1 MSFFKKVELT
11 TKLVGLSLI
20 FLPISLFSQ
29 TSHTVVKGDTLY
41 SIAKRYNTTV
51 EEIRKKNGLAD
62 SSVVQIGKKLVIPTQ
77 SNSTATEKNSS
88 NSPVLTA
95 STSTSNS
102 NSTKNSTPS
111 EWESYTIKKGDTLF
125 SLAKAR
131 GITLN
136 ELLAKNGLTQNQL
149 IKLGQKIVVPKI
161 SSSATQTQ
169 VAKAATSS
177 EKKST
182 AIANNVNS
190 IYNTNSTKGSLVGTT
205 NLIWPTDGKVF
216 SLTGKVKGVQIEAKK
231 GSSVKSISSG
241 TVVWA
246 APFRGYGKMV
256 VVQNSD
262 YSYTYCGNESL
273 FVKVGDKVSVG
284 QKIGSVGVNAH
295 DEDSKIIL
303 LTYKGE
309 KGIDPSKAPRQ

>member
-309 KGIDPSKAPRQ
+309 KAIDPSKAPRQ